1 MFRILLVEDNLV
13 DVRLLET
20 LFQSGGRPVDL
31 QRAKD
36 GSDALDLLA
45 RSRTDP
51 HAWMPNLILLDVNMP
66 RVSGL
71 EALRIIKA
79 DPNWRL
85 IPVVVLSTSS
95 APAEVREA
103 YDTHASAFVQKPSS
117 IGRAEL
123 LVQAIEAFWLDF
135 VVLASPASNV
145 RPATSPKGSLLA
157 PELAEVKG
165 HAMGADESITNL
177 AALNGMGCDQHYRL
191 MEEFAAAV
199 KELQTLHEQQFQA
212 IIHGDP
218 ECNRFDLLIHMAS
231 EKKQHSKYA
240 YLRHVESH
248 GCSNVNAISNTSR
261 T

>member
-51 HAWMPNLILLDVNMP
+51 NAWTPDLILLDVNMP

-79 DPNWRL
+79 DSNWRL

-103 YDTHASAFVQKPSS
+103 YLSHASAFVQKPASM
-117 IGRAEL
+117 GRTEM
-123 LVQAIEAFWLDF
+123 LVRAIEAFWVDF
-135 VVLASPASNV
+135 VVLASPGRNV
-145 RPATSPKGSLLA
+145 GPATSPKGSLLA

-165 HAMGADESITNL
+165 HAIGADESITNL
-177 AALNGMGCDQHYRL
+177 AAQYGIACDEHHRL

-199 KELQTLHEQQFQA
+199 KELLALHEQQFQA
-212 IIHGDP
+212 IIHGDL
-218 ECNRFDLLIHMAS
+218 ECNRFDLLIHMAN
-231 EKKQHSKYA
+231 EKKQDSKYA

-248 GCSNVNAISNTSR
+248 GCSNVNAISNKSR